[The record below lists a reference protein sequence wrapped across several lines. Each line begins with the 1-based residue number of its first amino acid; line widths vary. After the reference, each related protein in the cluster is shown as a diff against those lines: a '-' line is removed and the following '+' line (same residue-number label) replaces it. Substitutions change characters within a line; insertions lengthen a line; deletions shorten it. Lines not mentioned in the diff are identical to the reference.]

1 MKFTALLCGAALMSM
16 AGQASATTIT
26 FDGHAVGQPPD
37 SYPSIFAGPVGFTD
51 QGFQFSNNAVILNV
65 SSVANGPAYSGNN
78 AAFNDYYQY
87 GYGPE
92 FTITKSGGGTFSF
105 SDVEI
110 QSWSHS
116 ANNPVSVEID
126 GFLNG
131 SYVGIITVASILGW
145 TNVSTASPGALG
157 TFANIDKLVITP
169 SDYALID
176 NLRLNVAV
184 ATTPI
189 PGALLLFT
197 SALGGLGLFGWQRRR
212 QTSVGSAA

>member
-1 MKFTALLCGAALMSM
+1 MKFTALFCGAALMSM
-16 AGQASATTIT
+16 AGQASANTIT
-26 FDGHAVGQPPD
+26 FDDRTVGSPPD
-37 SYPSIFAGPVGFTD
+37 SYPSIFDGPVGFTD
-51 QGFQFSNNAVILNV
+51 QGFQFSNNLVILNV

-78 AAFNDYYQY
+78 AVFNDYYQY

-92 FTITKSGGGTFSF
+92 FTITRTGGGTFSF
-105 SDVEI
+105 SGVQV

-116 ANNPVSVEID
+116 ANNPVNVEID

-131 SYVGIITVASILGW
+131 SYVGIIIVANILGW
-145 TNVSTASPGALG
+145 TDISTANPGTLG

-176 NLRLNVAV
+176 NLNVAV
-184 ATTPI
+184 AATPI

-197 SALGGLGLFGWQRRR
+197 SALGGLGLFGWQRKRG
-212 QTSVGSAA
+212 QSAEA